1 MAPCLHLETSTYHY
15 LFISGAA
22 DIPTVH
28 TVVPADVAAGGED
41 NEEDN
46 HDAEKDEGDGTER
59 DIFQVLAS
67 KCS

>member
-1 MAPCLHLETSTYHY
+1 MALNKFKIHY
-15 LFISGAA
+15 LKKNFFLGSCDISAV
-22 DIPTVH
+22 DSLVLE
-28 TVVPADVAAGGED
+28 DVSTRGED
-41 NEEDN
+41 NKEDN